1 MNTAIEQMLKNY
13 QIENIYDQK
22 NAMKEI
28 MQEIVLCGLSRAGF
42 FQKAAFYGGTALR
55 IFYGLDRFSEDLDF
69 SLVTADPD
77 FDLTVYFPV
86 LEKEVRAFGLH
97 VTIQEKEKTKES
109 NIRSAFL
116 KGNTKEH
123 LLLFYAD
130 EDLAVSVA
138 RSEVVKIKFEVDIN
152 PPEHAGFEHKY
163 RLLPTPY
170 EVNLYDMPSLFAG
183 KIHAVLCRAWK
194 SRIKGRDLYDYVFY
208 LSRGRCPQSC

>member
-1 MNTAIEQMLKNY
+1 
-13 QIENIYDQK
+13 
-22 NAMKEI
+22 MKEI

-130 EDLAVSVA
+130 ENLAGSVA
-138 RSEVVKIKFEVDIN
+138 RSEVVKIKFKVDIN
-152 PPEHAGFEHKY
+152 PPEYAGFEHKY
-163 RLLPTPY
+163 RLLQSGFISEDVECTLPELRHMLY
-170 EVNLYDMPSLFAG
+170 ERFDAIDFRQAKQDVEPFIRDTASLNMWNADFFKQITAR
-183 KIHAVLCRAWK
+183 LR
-194 SRIKGRDLYDYVFY
+194 F
-208 LSRGRCPQSC
+208 